1 MTNLKIFLVLFDTD
15 ILNVSFKKLL
25 YRSLSINSMR
35 GVSIWRG
42 KQLPV
47 EDDCA
52 PPGSHGEVLMADET
66 VNL

>member
-25 YRSLSINSMR
+25 SGSLSINSMS
-35 GVSIWRG
+35 GVRIWRG
-42 KQLPV
+42 EQLPV

-52 PPGSHGEVLMADET
+52 PPAPLGKC
-66 VNL
+66 